1 MGEPKTRILFT
12 ENGKPVEGLS
22 VRARDEDDP
31 VETDADGQVAVPLLE
46 GRQTLRI
53 LKEGEWIPQ
62 IVQTNRESSLIVVDL
77 AKRETGEFVKPPDPD
92 TSFLDI
98 GKLNLGERYVYQEI
112 IGRGGMS
119 VVLRAHDRLLNR
131 EVAVKV
137 LSQELQAQPEAQQI
151 FLTEARNLATL
162 SHPNLVSVHDI
173 CKVDEQVFMV
183 IEYVEGE
190 SLEKLVN
197 AVRGFNETVALQT
210 VIQLARVVGYLHDHE
225 IIHRDIKPANAM
237 LRNDG
242 TVKLIDFGLAR
253 HFDDLQIR
261 GTRVRGTPAYMSPEQ
276 ITGDSLTP
284 ACDVYQLGVCL
295 FEALTG
301 RLPFSSKGDMG
312 YQHVHKEAPSVHE
325 YRPHVSDELA
335 ELLNECLAKDP
346 NARPQ
351 NGQELLRRLQVIYQQ
366 SGSAG
371 TNLYQQLQQD
381 AKKESHEIE
390 REGYTTSELRLME
403 GAGKHLHT
411 SDFSVQTL
419 NDILSDPNNQSRIVI
434 QTGPTGP
441 RWPAILGACLV
452 TSTLGAGLMYAMM
465 TFGALEPAP
474 QLPEPT
480 AVTAELDREPA
491 EQPKNDTEPSPTPI
505 AEPTPVDDIVVEPI
519 ETTPEGTAAVPSEV
533 AVAEHV
539 RPTATSSELVR
550 TAPPTDS
557 KPKVIVE
564 NKPTTESGTPTAN
577 NDSVPTSTLEPD
589 PPSTDATDPVGVEVA
604 VEEVAEKPKPKPS
617 QNQAKA
623 RKPTAKERKEAKRSG
638 LFAPKKKLAPVD

>member
-22 VRARDEDDP
+22 VRAHEADDP

-53 LKEGEWIPQ
+53 LKGGEWIPQ

-77 AKRETGEFVKPPDPD
+77 AKRDTGDFGKLPDPD

-119 VVLRAHDRLLNR
+119 IVLRAHDRLLNR

-137 LSQELQAQPEAQQI
+137 LSQELQAQTEAQQI

-173 CKVDEQVFMV
+173 CKVDDQVFMV

-190 SLEKLVN
+190 SLEKLVST
-197 AVRGFNETVALQT
+197 VRGFNETVALQT
-210 VIQLARVVGYLHDHE
+210 MIQLARVVGYLHDHE

-253 HFDDLQIR
+253 HFDDLHAR

-276 ITGDSLTP
+276 ITGGRLSA

-301 RLPFSSKGDMG
+301 RLPFSSAGDLG
-312 YQHVHKEAPSVHE
+312 YQHVHNPAPSVHE
-325 YRPHVSDELA
+325 YRPHVSPELA
-335 ELLNECLAKDP
+335 ELLADCLQKDP
-346 NARPQ
+346 ADRPQ
-351 NGQELLRRLQVIYQQ
+351 NGQELLRRLQVIYQK

-381 AKKESHEIE
+381 AAAEPKDEEA
-390 REGYTTSELRLME
+390 RGYTNSELRLME
-403 GAGKHLHT
+403 GAGKHLRT

-419 NDILSDPNNQSRIVI
+419 TDILADPNNRSRIVI
-434 QTGPTGP
+434 QTGGP
-441 RWPAILGACLV
+441 RWGAILAACV
-452 TSTLGAGLMYAMM
+452 TTSALGAGAMYAMIA
-465 TFGALEPAP
+465 FGAFSGEVVQPAGATTTAEIERLAPAP
-474 QLPEPT
+474 PGDKEAPVEPVIAQTTTLPPVAHPT
-480 AVTAELDREPA
+480 RVDDVVVTPLTAQDQRTEVSVVDAEATR
-491 EQPKNDTEPSPTPI
+491 NPTP
-505 AEPTPVDDIVVEPI
+505 
-519 ETTPEGTAAVPSEV
+519 
-533 AVAEHV
+533 
-539 RPTATSSELVR
+539 
-550 TAPPTDS
+550 
-557 KPKVIVE
+557 
-564 NKPTTESGTPTAN
+564 
-577 NDSVPTSTLEPD
+577 
-589 PPSTDATDPVGVEVA
+589 PPSTDQPAVDAVA
-604 VEEVAEKPKPKPS
+604 VPRPKPVADEPLAT
-617 QNQAKA
+617 AKA
-623 RKPTAKERKEAKRSG
+623 VSKPESKPADEASKPPTAEERKEIKRTG
-638 LFAPKKKLAPVD
+638 LFAPKTSLNPSE